1 MNFKH
6 EAAAACGEQG
16 QREIRF
22 LKTLATALQHSILH
36 LNHLSLLLC
45 WGEFLLSRFVLL
57 CIVFVSKLLKKKKK
71 KQLTKNQKYHTK
83 SRSQS
88 SRPELRQISY
98 CFTRNA
104 DVFFGEDKYSS

>member
-22 LKTLATALQHSILH
+22 LKTLATALQHSTLH

-45 WGEFLLSRFVLL
+45 WGKYLLSRFVLL
-57 CIVFVSKLLKKKKK
+57 CIVFVSKLLKKKKTTTYKEPKIPHK
-71 KQLTKNQKYHTK
+71 K
-83 SRSQS
+83 S
-88 SRPELRQISY
+88 
-98 CFTRNA
+98 FT
-104 DVFFGEDKYSS
+104 VFKT